1 MNPNSRNQSDNR
13 NNRNNNNR
21 RGNFNKGNKTPVVK
35 EEPTEA
41 EVQKQIRE
49 TLEKLQE
56 NHLKEKQPSTD
67 GETNQHR
74 EQSER
79 CRTATSR

>member
-49 TLEKLQE
+49 TLEKLQG
-56 NHLKEKQPSTD
+56 KSSKGKAAKYRREKRD
-67 GETNQHR
+67 QHR
-74 EQSER
+74 EQS
-79 CRTATSR
+79 